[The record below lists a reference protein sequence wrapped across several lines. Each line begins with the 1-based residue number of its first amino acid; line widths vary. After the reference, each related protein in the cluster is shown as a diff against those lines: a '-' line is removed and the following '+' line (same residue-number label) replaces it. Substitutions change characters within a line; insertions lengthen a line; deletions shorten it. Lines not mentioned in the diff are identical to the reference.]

1 MSPNFA
7 MSMMGAVEF
16 GLWAA
21 LAFFFWKK
29 KLAKRFPAM
38 RAYLILHMVAT
49 PLLALMVTL
58 SPILSSRI
66 FNISRFFFYWTIY
79 VASAVL
85 LFFIC
90 TEVFRSALSALP
102 GLRKLGTV
110 AFRWVT
116 LASVIVTL
124 SSVTFTHRGLA
135 VIPDIALGMMRSMS
149 ILELCLLGFLCVS
162 MNALRLS
169 VRDTAFG
176 ISLGLGLM
184 ACNDFVAASLMNRH
198 TLPAAP
204 LQFIYE
210 SLTLA
215 VLGGW
220 VAFFALPETV
230 RKPVVLPVTSTIF
243 RWNEIATA
251 LGHSETQIA
260 IQPASGFFL
269 TDVEQVVDRVLARNR
284 KNRESEI

>member
-7 MSMMGAVEF
+7 MSVMGAVEF

-29 KLAKRFPAM
+29 KLEKRFPAM
-38 RAYLILHMVAT
+38 RAYLILHVIAT
-49 PLLALMVTL
+49 PVLALMYMST
-58 SPILSSRI
+58 PLSSNRD
-66 FNISRFFFYWTIY
+66 FLISRFFLYWTVYI
-79 VASAVL
+79 ASAVL

-102 GLRKLGTV
+102 GLRKLGIV

-124 SSVTFTHRGLA
+124 SSVSFSHRGFG
-135 VIPDIALGMMRSMS
+135 VIPDIALGLMRSMS

-162 MNALRLS
+162 MNALRMS
-169 VRDTAFG
+169 VRDAAFG
-176 ISLGLGLM
+176 ISMGLGLM
-184 ACNDFVAASLMNRH
+184 ASNDFVAASLISRH
-198 TLPAAP
+198 ALPTAP

-210 SLTLA
+210 AATLA
-215 VLGGW
+215 VLCGW
-220 VAFFALPETV
+220 AAFFALPEPV

-269 TDVEQVVDRVLARNR
+269 TDVEQVVERVLARNR
-284 KNRESEI
+284 KNRESET